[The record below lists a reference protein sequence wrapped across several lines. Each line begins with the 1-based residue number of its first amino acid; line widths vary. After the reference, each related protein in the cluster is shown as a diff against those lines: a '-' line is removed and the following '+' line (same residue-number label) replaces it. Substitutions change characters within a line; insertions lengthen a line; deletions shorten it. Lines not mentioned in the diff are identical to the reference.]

1 MRGRRAGRAVDLA
14 VNVGGVELPNPV
26 LCASGTAGYGTE
38 LAGVM
43 DLTAPGAVVVK
54 SLSADPWPG
63 NPPPRVDATP
73 AGMINSVGLQGP
85 GVAAWAA
92 EQLPALRAAGVRVV
106 ASIWGRTIDEYRRAA
121 DLLAPH
127 RADILA
133 LEVNVSCPNLDDGEH
148 LFARKPAS
156 TAAAV
161 EAAAAAGLP
170 RWAKLSLVAPDIV
183 EVAAAAREAGAAA
196 VTLINTV
203 PGLVIDVAERRPVLG
218 AGAGGVSGPAIRPL
232 AVRAV
237 WECHR
242 ALPDLPIVG
251 VGGVATGAD
260 AVEMLMAGASATQ
273 VGTATFAS
281 PRAPERVC
289 RELATWCGRHGVAS
303 VRELTGAAHPDAAGG
318 TPSTSGVRARAGAC

>member
-1 MRGRRAGRAVDLA
+1 MRRRGAARAVDLRVA
-14 VNVGGVELPNPV
+14 VGDVELPNPV

-43 DLTAPGAVVVK
+43 DLAAPGAVVVK

-63 NPPPRVDATP
+63 NPAPRLDATP

-106 ASIWGRTIDEYRRAA
+106 ASIWGRTLDGYRRAA
-121 DLLAPH
+121 ELLAPH
-127 RADILA
+127 RGDILA
-133 LEVNVSCPNLDDGEH
+133 VEVNVSCPNLDDGEH
-148 LFARKPAS
+148 LFARKPGT

-161 EAAAAAGLP
+161 EAAAAAGVP
-170 RWAKLSLVAPDIV
+170 RWAKLSLVAPDV
-183 EVAAAAREAGAAA
+183 VAVAAAAREAGAAA

-203 PGLVIDVAERRPVLG
+203 PGMVIDVAERRPVLG

-237 WECHR
+237 WECHA
-242 ALPDLPIVG
+242 ALGDLPIVG
-251 VGGVATGAD
+251 VGGVAGGAD
-260 AVEMLMAGASATQ
+260 AVEMLMAGASAVQ

-281 PRAPERVC
+281 PRAAERVRDGLAAWC
-289 RELATWCGRHGVAS
+289 RRNGVAAVS
-303 VRELTGAAHPDAAGG
+303 ELTGAAH
-318 TPSTSGVRARAGAC
+318 RAGDGGAP

>member
-1 MRGRRAGRAVDLA
+1 MTMRRTARAVDLR
-14 VNVGGVELPNPV
+14 VSVGDVELPNPV
-26 LCASGTAGYGTE
+26 LCASGTVGYGTE

-43 DLTAPGAVVVK
+43 DLAAPGAVVVK

-63 NPPPRVDATP
+63 NPAPRLDAVP

-85 GVAAWAA
+85 GVAAWTA

-106 ASIWGRTIDEYRRAA
+106 ASIWGRTLDEYRRAA
-121 DLLAPH
+121 ELLAPH
-127 RADILA
+127 RAGILA

-148 LFARKPAS
+148 LFARKPTS

-170 RWAKLSLVAPDIV
+170 RWAKLSLVTPDV
-183 EVAAAAREAGAAA
+183 VAVAAAAQEAGASA

-203 PGLVIDVAERRPVLG
+203 PGLVIDVVERRPVLG
-218 AGAGGVSGPAIRPL
+218 AGAGGVSGPAIRPM

-237 WECHR
+237 WECR
-242 ALPDLPIVG
+242 AALADLPIVG
-251 VGGVATGAD
+251 VGGVATGVD
-260 AVEMLMAGASATQ
+260 AIEMLMAGASAVQ

-281 PRAPERVC
+281 PRAAERVC
-289 RELATWCGRHGVAS
+289 AEVAVWCRRRGVPAVS
-303 VRELTGAAHPDAAGG
+303 NLTGAAH
-318 TPSTSGVRARAGAC
+318 RAPTGATG

>member
-1 MRGRRAGRAVDLA
+1 MRRRSRHPVDLRTA
-14 VNVGGVELPNPV
+14 VGAVELPNPV

-54 SLSADPWPG
+54 SLAAAPWPG
-63 NPPPRVDATP
+63 NPAPRLDATP

-92 EQLPALRAAGVRVV
+92 EQLPALQAAGVRVV
-106 ASIWGRTIDEYRRAA
+106 ASIWGRTVAEYRRAA
-121 DLLAPH
+121 ELLAPH
-127 RADILA
+127 RSGILA
-133 LEVNVSCPNLDDGEH
+133 VEVNLSCPNLDEGEH
-148 LFARKPAS
+148 LFARAPGS

-170 RWAKLSLVAPDIV
+170 LWAKLSLAAPDIV
-183 EVAAAAREAGAAA
+183 AVAAAAREAGAAA

-203 PGLVIDVAERRPVLG
+203 PGMVIDVAERRPVLG
-218 AGAGGVSGPAIRPL
+218 AGGGGVSGPAIRPL
-232 AVRAV
+232 AVRAI
-237 WECHR
+237 WECHA
-242 ALPDLPIVG
+242 ALGDLPILG
-251 VGGVATGAD
+251 VGGVARGID
-260 AVEMLMAGASATQ
+260 AVEMLMAGACAVQ

-289 RELATWCGRHGVAS
+289 AELAAWCRRRGAAS
-303 VRELTGAAHPDAAGG
+303 VRGLTGAAHGSAEG
-318 TPSTSGVRARAGAC
+318 PS